1 MANLK
6 FYKMAQAPVGTTEK
20 PLEKGAVWFDSTN
33 HVIRVYDG
41 ANWTAYS
48 GVIDAS
54 VANEILTIK
63 KYDGS
68 TVSVD
73 FSVYATDEA
82 LGLLDERVG
91 TLEGTVAGHG
101 ESISDLSG
109 RMTTVEG
116 KAAKAEAK
124 LADIAEG
131 ETVKAVAQGLV
142 NVEKERAMGVE
153 GGLDTRLGTLETK
166 VNTDH
171 EGRIAGLEAKFT
183 GEDSVADQIA
193 DAVAAAEGR
202 VDGKLA
208 GKADKATYEAYVAAN
223 DERVGAVEKEID
235 DEVLRATGAEAAINA
250 KIGGSYGTEE
260 GQVTVAAD
268 IQAAKD
274 AAAEAQRT
282 IDEFLTGEG
291 VDPNAIENLKEIVAY
306 ITEHKDVAD
315 GIIGDLSAAKN
326 AIDVLNGNAETV
338 GSVAKAVADAKAE
351 INATIEANEKVTAE
365 ALSELDGR
373 VDALEGM
380 GLAGVIEGFED
391 RIAANEAAVATVDSR
406 IATAK
411 AGAEATAAADAT
423 SKANTAE
430 SNAKGYADGLIAAEI
445 TRSNK
450 YADDAVAAEA
460 LIARAAEKANAD
472 AIAALD
478 SALKAGEGFAWV
490 TFE

>member
-20 PLEKGAVWFDSTN
+20 PLEAGAIWFNTTN
-33 HVIRVYDG
+33 HSIEV
-41 ANWTAYS
+41 YS
-48 GVIDAS
+48 GSAWSAFSGVLDA
-54 VANEILTIK
+54 VVENEKLTVT

-68 TVSVD
+68 KVSVD

-82 LGLLDERVG
+82 LELLTGRVS

-101 ESISDLSG
+101 ESISGLSG

-116 KAAKAEAK
+116 KASAAEGK
-124 LADIAEG
+124 LAGLTGTVVEDIAA
-131 ETVKAVAQGLV
+131 AVLAEE
-142 NVEKERAMGVE
+142 NRAKGVE

-202 VDGKLA
+202 VQAKLDN
-208 GKADKATYEAYVAAN
+208 KVETSVYNAYVSAN
-223 DERVGAVEKEID
+223 DERVAAVEKEID

-260 GQVTVAAD
+260 GQITVAAD

-291 VDPNAIENLKEIVAY
+291 IDPNKVENLKEIVKY
-306 ITEHKDVAD
+306 IEDHGAEYSALVEDL
-315 GIIGDLSAAKN
+315 GDLSD
-326 AIDVLNGNAETV
+326 AIDTLNGKVDVTKVSEAIATAKGEAVSSANGYTDEKIAAEV
-338 GSVAKAVADAKAE
+338 LRADGKYEEKGVAAGLVSGLAEGAVAT
-351 INATIEANEKVTAE
+351 NASAIS
-365 ALSELDGR
+365 ALQGQ
-373 VDALEGM
+373 VGT
-380 GLAGVIEGFED
+380 G
-391 RIAANEAAVATVDSR
+391 TVDSR

-411 AGAEATAAADAT
+411 SEAIEAAGQAADQKIADLKLDET
-423 SKANTAE
+423 YEKVGEAKKLVDALANGAVAGNTA
-430 SNAKGYADGLIAAEI
+430 
-445 TRSNK
+445 
-450 YADDAVAAEA
+450 
-460 LIARAAEKANAD
+460 

-478 SALKAGEGFAWV
+478 AKVAEGLAWV